1 MDKLNESSNSTYSFF
16 FKNLSVTG
24 FCEENALFM
33 TVKELFDNSID
44 ALSSVKGKGKE
55 VQILIREYKKE
66 LSLYEIVCRD
76 NGEGAEIKDLEK
88 FSEIFL
94 TSKGERKT
102 GGKFGIGL
110 KTILLYSFK
119 TAYGFLHLKVRVEE
133 NKIWDFMLL
142 IDKDLSHTFVQNFK
156 EYVDEE
162 WKWSIEISVILKMN
176 STCSVYDRRISF
188 YMKLILLWKKDIT
201 VKCSCDGVQEFT
213 HTCGEEHHTDDEHE
227 SLDSFVANC
236 TNVVFRKR
244 NLNSHNFDTNMFV
257 NVRKSGKVDVN
268 GTGVHMGFL
277 FLIRYVNS
285 MPLWGNNA
293 ADCSITKS
301 FKSFLKLYGPQF
313 GMELFNVENLEET
326 YPDEL
331 ISLECFKDLKEI
343 SHTFRVKKSEKSTWD
358 IILLGID
365 VRGSD
370 ISFASLSKTCI
381 NEGKSLSSLI
391 SKCALGLFN
400 SVKVDFP
407 EEFESLADYQLRQ
420 ALDIYGV
427 HLASSLSKIILKGRN
442 EFKNKVFFLLNE
454 KRKEINGGNLE
465 KDSGGVATLG
475 SSSEKELMEEL
486 YYHIREKVLSDEKGH
501 EQANVTMR
509 EYSSGESNV
518 SGDEDDEDDGDDE
531 VNARDGDGMWRG

>member
-1 MDKLNESSNSTYSFF
+1 MDKLNERSNSTYSFF

-24 FCEENALFM
+24 FSEDNALFM

-44 ALSSVKGKGKE
+44 ALCSVKGKGKE

-94 TSKGERKT
+94 TSKDESKT

-133 NKIWDFMLL
+133 KKIWDFMLL

-188 YMKLILLWKKDIT
+188 YMMLILLWKKDIN
-201 VKCSCDGVQEFT
+201 VQCSCDGVQEFT
-213 HTCGEEHHTDDEHE
+213 HTCEEQHHTDDEHQL
-227 SLDSFVANC
+227 LDSFVPNC
-236 TNVVFRKR
+236 TNMIFRKR
-244 NLNSHNFDTNMFV
+244 NLTSHNFNTNMYI

-268 GTGVHMGFL
+268 GTGIHMGFV

-301 FKSFLKLYGPQF
+301 FMSFLKLYGPQF
-313 GMELFNVENLEET
+313 GMELFNVENLEEI

-370 ISFASLSKTCI
+370 ISFASLSKTFI

-391 SKCALGLFN
+391 SKCALGLFS
-400 SVKVDFP
+400 SVKADFP
-407 EEFESLADYQLRQ
+407 DEFESLSDYQLRQ

-427 HLASSLSKIILKGRN
+427 QLASSLSKIILKGRN

-454 KRKEINGGNLE
+454 KKKEINGDISE
-465 KDSGGVATLG
+465 DSGETATLG
-475 SSSEKELMEEL
+475 RSSEKELMEEL
-486 YYHIREKVLSDEKGH
+486 YYYIREKVLSEEKGH
-501 EQANVTMR
+501 EQANITVKD
-509 EYSSGESNV
+509 YSSGESNV
-518 SGDEDDEDDGDDE
+518 SDYEDD
-531 VNARDGDGMWRG
+531 ARDGDDM